1 MNNLKDKNNVSIRN
15 AEVKAMS
22 MLIDRGVS
30 VFDIAKVVHLVQK
43 DYTDN
48 LTIDE
53 CVESVE
59 SVLRKREVIYAI
71 MTGIE
76 LDKMVE
82 EGLVNE
88 PLLSII
94 SNDDPLYG
102 IDEIIPMSIIN
113 LYGTIGFTN
122 FGYLDKLKPGII
134 GELDR
139 DENQVNTFLDDI
151 VAGIAAA
158 SASRIAHRD
167 S

>member
-1 MNNLKDKNNVSIRN
+1 MNELKDNSNVSIKDAETKAMNMLIERGVN
-15 AEVKAMS
+15 IIDIAEV
-22 MLIDRGVS
+22 VY
-30 VFDIAKVVHLVQK
+30 LVQK
-43 DYTDN
+43 DYTEN

-53 CVESVE
+53 CVNSVT

-82 EGLVNE
+82 EGLVSE

-94 SNDDPLYG
+94 KDDNPLYG

-158 SASRIAHRD
+158 SASRIAHQG
-167 S
+167 